1 MDVTGVKVYAGGD
14 RVAIYSDPEPVRQA
28 VNPGG
33 WTRESL
39 AAPFDDLA
47 EGVEL
52 TRTERYV

>member
-1 MDVTGVKVYAGGD
+1 MTGVKVYAGGD